1 MYAPTPSVHT
11 TTAARR
17 VLLLGAL
24 LGLAG
29 LVALSGRTAP
39 PAPDGLRGADRT
51 PSGGILPSVV
61 VPAASGGARFEARA
75 AGGTLVFAP
84 GGVTLAR
91 PAGDL
96 ASSSLAT
103 VSLRWLGAGDVR
115 PAASH
120 RLPGVMN
127 DLRGRDPRRWRTHV
141 PTYEAVLYR
150 GLYRGV
156 DARLAPAAAGAGL
169 GAMATYRLAPGAD
182 PGVIRWR
189 YAGATSVSRVG
200 GTGALRISFGP
211 GPALVEPAPVAWQ
224 MIGGIRVPLT
234 ARYRLLAG
242 STVGLAV
249 AGAARGAPVL
259 LAAAPSRRVA
269 VAPRVAFSTFLGAK
283 RWDEA
288 YDVETDAAGNTYV
301 AGLTE
306 SPDLPTAHARQGFG
320 GVMDAFVAK
329 LSPDGRTLLYSTFLG
344 GSGMDAAF
352 SLAVD
357 RGGNAYVTGRTGSE
371 DFPTTRALQGQL
383 SGRGCQ
389 LREQATPCHDA
400 FVTKLGPSGQPVYST
415 YFGGTRNEEG
425 VGIAVDR
432 AGAAYLT
439 GNTDSLDL
447 PLRNPIQGA
456 FHDSDC
462 PNDLPCPED
471 TFVTKLSPAGTSV
484 VYSTYLGG
492 KALDLAGGI
501 AVDKA
506 GSAYV
511 TGTTRSPDFPTR
523 NPLQGTL
530 RDKLC
535 GPPPGFPCT
544 DAYVAKLTPAGAGL
558 VYATFLG
565 GSKNER
571 AGGITVDD
579 HGQAAITGST
589 DSPDFPTRR
598 AAQPKLDNSSC
609 SPEAPPKEICDDG
622 FVTKLNSSGR
632 ALVFST
638 YIAGNG
644 EDQGLGVTVDKAG
657 DVYVAGSTDS
667 RNFRTVNPVQPKL
680 AGRIDA
686 FVQKYRATS
695 GTLLLSTFF
704 GGTKNERANGVAVD
718 PSRRVHL
725 AGRTESPDFPTQ
737 QPLQGAL
744 AGDIDAFASVLLQ

>member
-11 TTAARR
+11 TTAIRR
-17 VLLLGAL
+17 VVLLGTL
-24 LGLAG
+24 LGLAA
-29 LVALSGRTAP
+29 LVALWARTAP
-39 PAPDGLRGADRT
+39 PAPDAPRGAA
-51 PSGGILPSVV
+51 PSRPGGILPTVV
-61 VPAASGGARFEARA
+61 VPAARGGARFEARA
-75 AGGTLVFAP
+75 AGGTLLFAP
-84 GGVTLAR
+84 NRVTLER
-91 PAGDL
+91 PAGDV
-96 ASSSLAT
+96 ASASLAT
-103 VSLRWLGAGDVR
+103 VSMRWLGAGHAR
-115 PAASH
+115 PAADH
-120 RLPGVMN
+120 RLPGVVN
-127 DLRGRDPRRWRTHV
+127 DLRGRDPRRWRTGL
-141 PTYEAVLYR
+141 PTYDAVLYR

-156 DARLAPAAAGAGL
+156 DARLAPAAAGTGL

-182 PGVIRWR
+182 PRVIRWR
-189 YAGATSVSRVG
+189 YSGATGVSRVS
-200 GTGALRISFGP
+200 GTGALRVRFGS

-224 MIGGIRVPLT
+224 IIGGARVPLK
-234 ARYRLLAG
+234 ARYRLLTG

-249 AGAARGAPVL
+249 AGAHRNAPLV
-259 LAAAPSRRVA
+259 LAAAPSRRRA
-269 VAPRVAFSTFLGAK
+269 QAQRVGFSTFLGDK

-288 YDVETDAAGNTYV
+288 YDVETDANGNTYV

-306 SPDLPTAHARQGFG
+306 SPNLPTARARQGFG

-329 LSPDGRTLLYSTFLG
+329 LSPNGRTLLYSTYLG

-357 RGGNAYVTGRTGSE
+357 RDGNAYVTGRTGSE
-371 DFPTTRALQGQL
+371 DFPTTGALQGRL
-383 SGRGCQ
+383 RGRGCQ
-389 LREQATPCHDA
+389 LREQAAPCHDA
-400 FVTKLGPSGQPVYST
+400 FVTKLGASGQPVYST
-415 YFGGTRNEEG
+415 YFGGTQNEEG
-425 VGIAVDR
+425 ISIAVDG
-432 AGAAYLT
+432 AGSAYLT

-456 FHDSDC
+456 FDDSDC

-471 TFVTKLSPAGTSV
+471 TFVAKLSANGSGV

-506 GSAYV
+506 GSAYA

-523 NPLQGTL
+523 NPLRGAL
-530 RDKLC
+530 AGKLC

-544 DAYVAKLTPAGAGL
+544 DAYVAKLTPDGGGL
-558 VYATFLG
+558 VYGTFLG
-565 GSKNER
+565 GGKNER
-571 AGGITVDD
+571 AGGITVDAD
-579 HGQAAITGST
+579 GRAVITGST
-589 DSPDFPTRR
+589 ESADFPTRL

-609 SPEAPPKEICDDG
+609 SPEAPPKEICGDG
-622 FVTKLNSSGR
+622 FVTKLASSGR

-667 RNFRTVNPVQPKL
+667 RTFRTVNPVQPKL

-686 FVQKYRATS
+686 FVQKYQ
-695 GTLLLSTFF
+695 GTNGSLLVSTYF
-704 GGTKNERANGVAVD
+704 GGTKNERANGIAVD
-718 PSRRVHL
+718 PSGGVHF

-744 AGDIDAFASVLLQ
+744 AGDIDAFASLLR